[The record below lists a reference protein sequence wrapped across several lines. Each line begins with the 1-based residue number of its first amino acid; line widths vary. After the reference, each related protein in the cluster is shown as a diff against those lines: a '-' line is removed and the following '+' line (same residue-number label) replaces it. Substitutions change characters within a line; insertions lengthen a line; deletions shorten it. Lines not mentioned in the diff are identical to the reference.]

1 MESAIPQEPLKT
13 TGQER
18 RITFRLLSYWNR
30 IRADREMPSLGD
42 LNVEEI
48 GEIWHFSFVIDLRK
62 GLNEARFHFFGPEL
76 VNIFETNHTDSFCRD
91 ALEQDT
97 KLENTIGFY
106 PKVVERRTPV
116 SESSEFFL
124 ENKEVRYRSLIVPF
138 SSDGATIDYLMGTT
152 NYKMFD

>member
-1 MESAIPQEPLKT
+1 MEPVISQEPLKT

-42 LNVEEI
+42 VNVDEI
-48 GEIWHFSFVIDLRK
+48 TEIWHFSFVIDISK
-62 GLNEARFHFFGPEL
+62 GLDEARFHYFGPEL
-76 VNIFETNHTDSFCRD
+76 VNIFEANHTDELLRH
-91 ALEQDT
+91 AMEQDT
-97 KLENTIGFY
+97 KLENTLGFY
-106 PKVVERRTPV
+106 PKVVERRAPV

-138 SSDGATIDYLMGTT
+138 SGDGKTIDYLMGTT
-152 NYKMFD
+152 NYKIFD